1 MGASKRSRKREA
13 KASRNLVRRKA
24 RHAPY
29 AKILIVCEGEKTE
42 PNYFEGLRDDL
53 KLSNANVQVT
63 GKSGSSPR
71 SVVNR
76 AKELYIEEKE
86 LYSDG
91 DDDSEGGGYSF
102 DKVYCVFDK
111 DQHTT
116 YCEAL
121 KEIRTMKKPSGVFRA
136 VPSVPCFEYFLLLH
150 YEPTTRPFANCAQAE
165 KELKK
170 HLRGY
175 QKGKVAFS
183 DFRDNLDKAKKRAT
197 RALKAAK
204 GNNTH
209 NPSTRAHELVQ
220 YMQDMQNLKKKR
232 KTS

>member
-42 PNYFEGLRDDL
+42 PNYFMGLRDDL

-63 GKSGSSPR
+63 GKSGSSPI
-71 SVVNR
+71 SVVDY
-76 AKELYIEEKE
+76 AKKLYIEEKE

-91 DDDSEGGGYSF
+91 DGDSEESGYSF

-116 YCEAL
+116 YCDAL
-121 KEIRTMKKPSGVFRA
+121 EVIRTMEKPSGVFRA
-136 VPSVPCFEYFLLLH
+136 VTSVPCFEYFLLLH
-150 YEPTTRPFANCAQAE
+150 FRDTTMPFAKCAQAE
-165 KELKK
+165 AELKK
-170 HLRGY
+170 YLRGY

-183 DFRDNLDKAKKRAT
+183 DFRDNLDKAKERAT

-204 GNNTH
+204 GNDTH

-220 YMQDMQNLKKKR
+220 YMQNLKKKR
-232 KTS
+232 KTP